1 MEGYITFLDW
11 KKQYCEKWLY
21 SPKQSTD
28 SINFLSNY
36 KWHFFP
42 HRITAFFFYSLYGH
56 RRPWITKII
65 LRKKNE
71 IRWNNL
77 MTSILLQSDRHQDS
91 MVLAQKQKHR
101 SIEHDRNSRD
111 KLTHLCLPLFEK
123 GGKHTME
130 KRQPLQYVVL
140 KNWITTCKIMKLEHF
155 L

>member
-1 MEGYITFLDW
+1 MLSTVSVVFENEWGHMVTKEKKEKRNRLSARDRKWNVLGMGIDGWSEQWFL
-11 KKQYCEKWLY
+11 KCGPGLEA
-21 SPKQSTD
+21 SAT
-28 SINFLSNY
+28 
-36 KWHFFP
+36 
-42 HRITAFFFYSLYGH
+42 
-56 RRPWITKII
+56 
-65 LRKKNE
+65 
-71 IRWNNL
+71 
-77 MTSILLQSDRHQDS
+77 QDS